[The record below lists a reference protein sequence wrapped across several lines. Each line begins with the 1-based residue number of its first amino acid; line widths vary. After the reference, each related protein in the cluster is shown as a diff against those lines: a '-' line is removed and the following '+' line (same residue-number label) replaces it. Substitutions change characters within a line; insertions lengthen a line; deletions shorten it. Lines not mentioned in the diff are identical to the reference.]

1 MLIEATVA
9 TRGRTGVEMEALTA
23 VATAALTIYDMVKA
37 VDRGM
42 TIDEI
47 RLESKEGGRSG
58 RWSREAATAGLC
70 PRTWWTDRPRRFDVC
85 SGGSGPVRTIGGEKN
100 RRQRLPSR

>member
-1 MLIEATVA
+1 MCHPLMLSRIDVAFELRDEEVGIEATVA

-23 VATAALTIYDMVKA
+23 VATAALTIYDMLKA

-47 RLESKEGGRSG
+47 RLETKEGGRSG
-58 RWSREAATAGLC
+58 RWSRDAETTK
-70 PRTWWTDRPRRFDVC
+70 P
-85 SGGSGPVRTIGGEKN
+85 
-100 RRQRLPSR
+100 LPGNDSE